1 MGANL
6 DLTQRRKGAEKQRG
20 VIARWDGFVGDHPVQ
35 AFLVFCFLCVAIVWG
50 GENGGKGDTPS
61 VTRKGIKWK
70 SVNVTPQGISAEW
83 EAEDD
88 RISGNAEYVIEYRK
102 KWIML
107 GDTVVEKPEDM
118 QWKEFGRTKDK
129 HFAKECWLLDSSYD
143 IRVRTIIQ
151 EEAAQ

>member
-1 MGANL
+1 M
-6 DLTQRRKGAEKQRG
+6 G
-20 VIARWDGFVGDHPVQ
+20 VIARWRKMIRRAPFAAVLLAVG
-35 AFLVFCFLCVAIVWG
+35 LGVAIEHG
-50 GENGGKGDTPS
+50 STKPPA

-70 SVNVTPQGISAEW
+70 SVNVTPQGIAAEW

-88 RISGNAEYVIEYRK
+88 SISGDAEYIIEYRK

-118 QWKEFGRTKDK
+118 QWREFGRTKDT

-143 IRVRTIIQ
+143 IRVRMVVK
-151 EEAAQ
+151 EGAAK